1 LNKTTKI
8 AALPLAALL
17 AFGAAGCG
25 NDDNDK
31 DTANNSGTSVSASTS
46 TKATLNSAKKAIS
59 AAYKAYPNSKAL
71 NLATT
76 TNSKEGWVVTLLTA
90 AKQVV
95 DVQVDYDGTV
105 LNKNVAA
112 QEPTKDQ
119 QGIAKLLADM
129 DTPGL
134 DEIISDNTPKDGVI
148 ASATLEN
155 SDDILVWTL
164 KYNNKN
170 TNKEMT
176 TVWADAASGAEL
188 ASEDAS

>member
-1 LNKTTKI
+1 MNKTTKI

-17 AFGAAGCG
+17 TFGAAGCG

-90 AKQVV
+90 PANF
-95 DVQVDYDGTV
+95 TNWPRRIM
-105 LNKNVAA
+105 LSR
-112 QEPTKDQ
+112 
-119 QGIAKLLADM
+119 
-129 DTPGL
+129 
-134 DEIISDNTPKDGVI
+134 ISTSTMANLHFTR
-148 ASATLEN
+148 
-155 SDDILVWTL
+155 
-164 KYNNKN
+164 
-170 TNKEMT
+170 
-176 TVWADAASGAEL
+176 
-188 ASEDAS
+188 